1 MIKEKIIMNNETNIF
16 EVATRKKFRFDF
28 RGQQPVEE
36 LWTLSVENLDT
47 IFKGLNSQLKQ
58 VKEESLLETKTQ
70 EDKEL
75 DTKIEIVKYIVKV
88 KLAEEQARIDAK
100 TKKEQKQ
107 KILELM
113 KTKQDADLQNKSVEE
128 LQKMLEELDN

>member
-1 MIKEKIIMNNETNIF
+1 M
-16 EVATRKKFRFDF
+16 
-28 RGQQPVEE
+28 
-36 LWTLSVENLDT
+36 LSVKDLDT

-58 VKEESLLETKTQ
+58 VQEESLLDTKTQ

-128 LQKMLEELDN
+128 LQKMLEELNS